1 MRINKLTYRSLI
13 IIVFILLNG
22 GVLYG
27 ISQVL
32 AFLNTGADRSQI
44 LHLDLT
50 KEQYYTPEVTWE
62 SIENPGRP
70 LEPFNQAK
78 IEQDYLD
85 AWYTRNVAF
94 MNYDQTA
101 IPDHYTSSARVK
113 LYESLQE
120 NSNQQI
126 TVENTTL
133 AHHLTLEMYNA
144 DGTLVVL
151 TDRNVT
157 SYQRVFKDKHLEFE
171 GSSVSDYR
179 VILLLE
185 DGFWR
190 IRHIEKLRV
199 TQPTKVSPNNI
210 ISSNT
215 IEGINY
221 YPQETPWDTF
231 GDNFDAAT
239 IRKDFEIIKDLQLN
253 TIRIF
258 IGYDDFGGATVSK
271 EKLDKLQ
278 LLLDEASQ
286 TNLQVIVTL
295 FDFYGDYSV
304 IDWTRTQKHLI
315 TIVNAIK
322 EHPAVY
328 GWDLKNEPDLD
339 FETRGASLVT
349 AWAQQMLQSLRE
361 TDPNHP
367 ITIGWSSPETA
378 LTLEKEVDYVSFHY
392 YKDIADLS
400 KTYTELQQQTDK
412 VIVLEEI
419 GLSSYRGLWNPF
431 GYSEKDQADF
441 YTELLTIQKSNNIP
455 YLSWTLYDFKEIPKE
470 VAGRLPWRKNKQ
482 QYFGLI
488 NIDGEK
494 DEAFKVIE
502 DR

>member
-13 IIVFILLNG
+13 LIVFILLNG
-22 GVLYG
+22 GILYG

-32 AFLNTGADRSQI
+32 AFLNTGADRSEI
-44 LHLDLT
+44 LHLDLI

-133 AHHLTLEMYNA
+133 AHHLTLEMYSA
-144 DGTLVVL
+144 DGTLAVL

-157 SYQRVFKDKHLEFE
+157 SYQRVFKEDYLEYE
-171 GSSVSDYR
+171 GASVSDYR

-190 IRHIEKLRV
+190 IRHIEKIGIA
-199 TQPTKVSPNNI
+199 QPTKIPPKNTV
-210 ISSNT
+210 SSNT

-231 GDNFDAAT
+231 GDNFDAA
-239 IRKDFEIIKDLQLN
+239 IIGQDFKIIKDLRLN
-253 TIRIF
+253 TIRVF

-286 TNLQVIVTL
+286 DNLQVIVTL

-315 TIVNAIK
+315 TIVHAIK
-322 EHPAVY
+322 EHPALY
-328 GWDLKNEPDLD
+328 SWDLKNEPDLD
-339 FETRGASLVT
+339 FENRGTSLVT
-349 AWAQQMLQSLRE
+349 AWAQHMIQSLRE

-378 LTLEKEVDYVSFHY
+378 LILEKEVDYISFHY
-392 YKDIADLS
+392 YKDLADLS

-412 VIVLEEI
+412 TIVLEEI

-431 GYSEKDQADF
+431 GYSEKDQTDF
-441 YTELLTIQKSNNIP
+441 YTELVTVQKSNNIP
-455 YLSWTLYDFKEIPKE
+455 YLSWTLYDFKEIPQQ
-470 VAGRLPWRKNKQ
+470 VAGRFPWRKNKQ
-482 QYFGLI
+482 LYFGLI
-488 NIDGEK
+488 TTDGEK
-494 DEAFKVIE
+494 EGAYQVIKE
-502 DR
+502 R